1 MIKRLALLLAAG
13 LVSLNL
19 SASDLAGTWKHD
31 DEPVWVEISFDGDT
45 ASGTVL
51 RNDNKPDAVGA
62 TFLKDVHSEEG
73 AAGPWKAQ
81 VYAAA
86 LKEFK
91 DAQISLPQ
99 ADAMTIKV
107 KVGFM
112 SRSVTWS
119 RIESVPA
126 Q

>member
-1 MIKRLALLLAAG
+1 MMKRCFLLLGAG
-13 LVSLNL
+13 LLSLSV
-19 SASDLAGTWKHD
+19 SASDLAGMWKHD

-62 TFLKDVHSEEG
+62 VFLKNVQGEDGVT
-73 AAGPWKAQ
+73 GPWKGQ
-81 VYAAA
+81 VYAQA
-86 LKEFK
+86 LEEFK
-91 DAQISLPQ
+91 DAEISLPA
-99 ADAMTIKV
+99 ADAMKIKV
-107 KVGFM
+107 KLGFI